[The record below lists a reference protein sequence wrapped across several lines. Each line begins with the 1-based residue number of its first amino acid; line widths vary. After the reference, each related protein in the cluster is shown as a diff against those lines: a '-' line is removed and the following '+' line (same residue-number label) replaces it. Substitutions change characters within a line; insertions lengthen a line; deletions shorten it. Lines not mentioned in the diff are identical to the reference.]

1 MTKTLTAL
9 MFATAALAA
18 GAQTPAAPAAAT
30 PAAAPAGPKHACTKP
45 EYPGR
50 LATTQRQKG
59 FERDLEAYKKCI
71 MGFVDEQR
79 KAAEAAIEI
88 QKGHVAAGNAA
99 IAEYNDHIKA
109 LNTEAGT
116 ADKSDSSGSAPA
128 KPSKSY

>member
-9 MFATAALAA
+9 AFSAAALTV
-18 GAQTPAAPAAAT
+18 GAQQPAT
-30 PAAAPAGPKHACTKP
+30 PAASAAPVVKHNCVKT

-50 LATTQRQKG
+50 LATTTRQKV

-79 KAAEAAIEI
+79 KAAETAIEI
-88 QKGHVAAGNAA
+88 QKAHVAAGNAA
-99 IAEYNDHIKA
+99 ISEYNEHVKA

-116 ADKSDSSGSAPA
+116 NDDKKDSGATPA

>member
-1 MTKTLTAL
+1 MTKILTAL
-9 MFATAALAA
+9 LFASAALVAN
-18 GAQTPAAPAAAT
+18 AQTPAPAAAAPA
-30 PAAAPAGPKHACTKP
+30 PAAAPAGPKHNCPKP

-59 FERDLEAYKKCI
+59 FERDLENYKKCI

-79 KAAEAAIEI
+79 KSADAAIEI

-116 ADKSDSSGSAPA
+116 AEKT
-128 KPSKSY
+128 K